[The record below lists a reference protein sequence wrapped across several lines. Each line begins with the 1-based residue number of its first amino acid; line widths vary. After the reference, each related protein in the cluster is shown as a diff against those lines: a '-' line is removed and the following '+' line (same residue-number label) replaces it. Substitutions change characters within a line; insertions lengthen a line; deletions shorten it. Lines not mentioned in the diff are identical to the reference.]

1 MSTPQQQQEFE
12 AAIQQ
17 HIQQAVAAALAG
29 MPQPAAP
36 TPPTV
41 NVNAVAVKL
50 TDFWPADPQ
59 TWFHQAEA
67 AFRRSNVTTSFTK
80 YDHVLMKLPT
90 DVVMSVRDLVNT
102 MQPNTPDAYEQLK
115 ARLTTSYGKTKWQ
128 QVNALLDMPPLGDRR
143 PSHLLNEMLALLPT
157 GENKDGAIFLGIFL
171 RKLPTTMRD
180 HLAAANHTTAA
191 AMSAHADVLWDARCG
206 DPTVNHLVDANTAAV
221 AAMNVSR
228 DSRRRSPDRRSPD
241 RRRRQSRP
249 GRRSTPG
256 PDSRRRDT
264 SAFCYYHS
272 RFGQKALKCEAPCSW
287 TEN

>member
-1 MSTPQQQQEFE
+1 MTSPQKQQEFE
-12 AAIQQ
+12 TAIQQ
-17 HIQQAVAAALAG
+17 RIQQAVAAALAG
-29 MPQPAAP
+29 MPPPAAP

-50 TDFWPADPQ
+50 PEFWPADPQ

-67 AFRRSNVTTSFTK
+67 AFRRSNVVTSFTK

-90 DVVMSVRDLVNT
+90 DVVMTVRDLVNT

-115 ARLTTSYGKTKWQ
+115 ARLTASYGRTKWQ
-128 QVNALLDMPPLGDRR
+128 QVNTLLDMPPLGDRR
-143 PSHLLNEMLALLPT
+143 PSHLMHEMLAQLPT

-171 RKLPTTMRD
+171 RKLPANMRD
-180 HLAAANHTTAA
+180 HLAAANHATAA
-191 AMSAHADVLWDARCG
+191 AMAAHADVLWDARCG
-206 DPTVNHLVDANTAAV
+206 EPTVSHLLDATTTAV

-228 DSRRRSPDRRSPD
+228 ENRRRSPDRRSPD

-249 GRRSTPG
+249 GRRQTPG
-256 PDSRRRDT
+256 PDSRRRDS
-264 SAFCYYHS
+264 SALCYYHS
-272 RFGQKALKCEAPCSW
+272 RFGQKAVKCEAPCSW

>member
-1 MSTPQQQQEFE
+1 MTTPSQQQEFE
-12 AAIQQ
+12 AAIQL
-17 HIQQAVAAALAG
+17 HIQQAVQAALAG

-50 TDFWPADPQ
+50 PDFCPADPQ

-67 AFRRSNVTTSFTK
+67 AFRRSNVSFTK

-90 DVVMSVRDLVNT
+90 DVVMSVRDLVNS

-115 ARLTTSYGKTKWQ
+115 ARLTASTGKTKWQ

-143 PSHLLNEMLALLPT
+143 PSHLMNELFALIPT

-171 RKLPTTMRD
+171 RKLPATMRD
-180 HLAAANHTTAA
+180 HLAAANHDTAA
-191 AMSAHADVLWDARCG
+191 AMAAHADILWDARCG
-206 DPTVNHLVDANTAAV
+206 ESSITQLTDASITAV
-221 AAMNVSR
+221 ANMNLGR
-228 DSRRRSPDRRSPD
+228 ENRRRSPERWSPD
-241 RRRRQSRP
+241 RRRGRSRQ
-249 GRRSTPG
+249 GRRQTPR
-256 PDSRRRDT
+256 PDTRRRDS
-264 SAFCYYHS
+264 SALCYYHS
-272 RFGQKALKCEAPCSW
+272 RFGQKALKCETPCSW

>member
-1 MSTPQQQQEFE
+1 
-12 AAIQQ
+12 
-17 HIQQAVAAALAG
+17 
-29 MPQPAAP
+29 
-36 TPPTV
+36 
-41 NVNAVAVKL
+41 
-50 TDFWPADPQ
+50 
-59 TWFHQAEA
+59 
-67 AFRRSNVTTSFTK
+67 
-80 YDHVLMKLPT
+80 
-90 DVVMSVRDLVNT
+90 MSVRDLVNT

-115 ARLTTSYGKTKWQ
+115 ARLTASYGKTKWQ
-128 QVNALLDMPPLGDRR
+128 QVNALLDMPPLGDKR

-206 DPTVNHLVDANTAAV
+206 DSTVNQLVEASTTAV

-241 RRRRQSRP
+241 CRPRQSRP
-249 GRRSTPG
+249 GRRPTPG
-256 PDSRRRDT
+256 PDSRRRDS
-264 SAFCYYHS
+264 SALCYYHS

>member
-1 MSTPQQQQEFE
+1 MTTPQQQQEFE

-36 TPPTV
+36 PPTV

-50 TDFWPADPQ
+50 PEFWPADPQ

-67 AFRRSNVTTSFTK
+67 AFRRSNVTVSYTK

-115 ARLTTSYGKTKWQ
+115 ARLTESYGKTKWQ
-128 QVNALLDMPPLGDRR
+128 QVNTLLDMPPLGDRR
-143 PSHLLNEMLALLPT
+143 PSHLMNEMLALLPT
-157 GENKDGAIFLGIFL
+157 GENKDGAIFLGIYM
-171 RKLPTTMRD
+171 RKLPATMRD
-180 HLAAANHTTAA
+180 HLAAANHNTAA
-191 AMSAHADVLWDARCG
+191 AMAAHADILWDARCG
-206 DPTVNHLVDANTAAV
+206 EAAV
-221 AAMNVSR
+221 SQLSDASITAVANMNISGR
-228 DSRRRSPDRRSPD
+228 SRSPDRRSPD
-241 RRRRQSRP
+241 RRRGRSRQ
-249 GRRSTPG
+249 GRRQTPG
-256 PDSRRRDT
+256 PDSRKRDSST
-264 SAFCYYHS
+264 LCFYHS
-272 RFGQKALKCEAPCSW
+272 RFGQKAMKCEAPCSW

>member
-1 MSTPQQQQEFE
+1 
-12 AAIQQ
+12 
-17 HIQQAVAAALAG
+17 
-29 MPQPAAP
+29 
-36 TPPTV
+36 
-41 NVNAVAVKL
+41 
-50 TDFWPADPQ
+50 
-59 TWFHQAEA
+59 
-67 AFRRSNVTTSFTK
+67 
-80 YDHVLMKLPT
+80 
-90 DVVMSVRDLVNT
+90 
-102 MQPNTPDAYEQLK
+102 
-115 ARLTTSYGKTKWQ
+115 
-128 QVNALLDMPPLGDRR
+128 
-143 PSHLLNEMLALLPT
+143 SHLLNKMLALLPT

-228 DSRRRSPDRRSPD
+228 DSHRRSPDH
-241 RRRRQSRP
+241 RRRQSRP
-249 GRRSTPG
+249 GRRPTPG

-264 SAFCYYHS
+264 SALCYYHS